1 MLVTF
6 LFCVFAFFCVL
17 TVLAEI
23 EGNRLIAFASGL
35 EAVALGFITYVLL

>member
-23 EGNRLIAFASGL
+23 EGNTLIAAVSGL
-35 EAVALGFITYVLL
+35 EAVAFGFITYVLL